1 MSKLRT
7 RRFGFMHGNG
17 VRWVFIVDAERVEA
31 LRRRISKNPNSQ
43 VNRALRELGLVK
55 EKR

>member
-1 MSKLRT
+1 MKPT
-7 RRFGFMHGNG
+7 RRAVAEYRNG
-17 VRWVFIVDAERVEA
+17 KPVRWVFIVDPARVLA